1 MQGSKAGSWWQKTR
15 KPLGIIVIIAAFI
28 SAIVL
33 IAIDISFYGTGFD
46 GYNQISTTHILS
58 GPSSGTVT
66 RTEVYQPGKSLW
78 EWLQLLIIPAV
89 LALGG
94 YLFAFNI
101 SKNEQGIAS
110 DN

>member
-15 KPLGIIVIIAAFI
+15 KPLGIIVIIAAFL

-78 EWLQLLIIPAV
+78 EWLQLLIIPLV
-89 LALGG
+89 LAIGG
-94 YLFAFNI
+94 YLFTLSNSSTAR
-101 SKNEQGIAS
+101 EIA
-110 DN
+110 